1 MFSSQSFMISG
12 LMFKSLVHFEL
23 IFVCGVRYW
32 SSFILCMCLSSF
44 LNITYGRDFP
54 FALYIHGSL
63 SQINWPY
70 MHGFI
75 SELSIL
81 FLCVSAV
88 MPTPFCF
95 DYNILYAMV
104 IAL

>member
-1 MFSSQSFMISG
+1 M
-12 LMFKSLVHFEL
+12 
-23 IFVCGVRYW
+23 R
-32 SSFILCMCLSSF
+32 LSSF
-44 LNITYGRDFP
+44 LDIIYGRDFP
-54 FALYIHGSL
+54 FALYIYGSL

-81 FLCVSAV
+81 FLRVSVVIPASR
-88 MPTPFCF
+88 CF
-95 DYNILYAMV
+95 DYSILYAMV